1 VTDDLTGRLADL
13 DARLTSLLHTV
24 RRTRA
29 RAQRD
34 SASAPVDRALP
45 DGEPPSDH
53 HRRGSG

>member
-1 VTDDLTGRLADL
+1 MTDDLTGRLADL

-34 SASAPVDRALP
+34 SGTAPFDRARP
-45 DGEPPSDH
+45 DGEPR